1 MSLRWRKA
9 ATRSSPRRG
18 SSDSDRPWDPEQ
30 CVKLLA
36 GNTDLTR
43 LTIVKRELAHAS
55 SSWMNRFLEL
65 DGLEAL
71 FRALDTYS
79 AQTSFQDAV
88 LQLHCVECLRAL
100 MNGRTGLDHIVGQP
114 RYTRKLA
121 EALASSNRV
130 VRKQVLELLSAV
142 CVYAPGGQALALD
155 ALDHLRA
162 SAGKA
167 HRFSV
172 LLEEL
177 SHPEVLTFAAT
188 VLAFI
193 NCLIISTEDFRE
205 RLHLRNQLLGLGFL
219 ELVDPLRRAGDDEL
233 FIQCHVF
240 ETTREA
246 DDEHALSLGLTASGN
261 HYEAFGAVM
270 NKVYGKPQSIAFLML
285 LRNLEKL
292 DPEDPASWP
301 QPPPTQQPGLGA
313 PGAAV
318 PAAVLRARAAPL
330 QRAWPQA
337 EPRAARAGRGHGAA
351 RAPRAQGE
359 PQWQRLL
366 LRRRPERGRRRGL
379 RPALPAGQEQAQL
392 LQAHLAGVRP
402 VSVHVVQVQVLAAAS
417 AQPELLP
424 AVLTPGAESEVDLRG
439 GRRGPL
445 PQHHARQQAKRGGGG
460 GPDDHHAAFF
470 PALNAA
476 HALVGAALVDGDRSL
491 QDSGRRCGVQ
501 DLARSSPPEGFGCDR
516 HEATT
521 ADWVRLRAHHRAP
534 GIQRAAGAR
543 EISTGGGK

>member
-1 MSLRWRKA
+1 MVRVAEMSLRWRKA

-270 NKVYGKPQSIAFLML
+270 NK
-285 LRNLEKL
+285 
-292 DPEDPASWP
+292 
-301 QPPPTQQPGLGA
+301 
-313 PGAAV
+313 AAV
-318 PAAVLRARAAPL
+318 RAASRRPH
-330 QRAWPQA
+330 RV
-337 EPRAARAGRGHGAA
+337 EEGARPARCLRRTPERRLHVGGRDVLAGRWFSMTAPCCHG
-351 RAPRAQGE
+351 
-359 PQWQRLL
+359 
-366 LRRRPERGRRRGL
+366 
-379 RPALPAGQEQAQL
+379 
-392 LQAHLAGVRP
+392 
-402 VSVHVVQVQVLAAAS
+402 
-417 AQPELLP
+417 
-424 AVLTPGAESEVDLRG
+424 
-439 GRRGPL
+439 
-445 PQHHARQQAKRGGGG
+445 
-460 GPDDHHAAFF
+460 
-470 PALNAA
+470 
-476 HALVGAALVDGDRSL
+476 
-491 QDSGRRCGVQ
+491 SG
-501 DLARSSPPEGFGCDR
+501 
-516 HEATT
+516 
-521 ADWVRLRAHHRAP
+521 
-534 GIQRAAGAR
+534 
-543 EISTGGGK
+543 